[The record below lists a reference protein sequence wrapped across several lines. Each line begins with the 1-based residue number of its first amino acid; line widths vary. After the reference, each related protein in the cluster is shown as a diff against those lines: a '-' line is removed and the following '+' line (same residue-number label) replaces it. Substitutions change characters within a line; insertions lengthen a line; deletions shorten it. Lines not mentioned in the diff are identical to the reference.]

1 MNPDRI
7 IVGEVRSDELL
18 TMLQAMHSGATGSLT
33 SLHANSAR
41 DAVARMTAIALSAE
55 RPISVEA
62 LHALVGGA
70 QPFIVHLALHD
81 GDSRARYVAGV
92 IEVCG
97 VGEGG
102 RVAMNEIYRPGP
114 DGRAVPTGTIP
125 ARIEELAAAGFDRTW
140 LEHPRGSWQT
150 APALVSPALS
160 VLDGGRS

>member
-41 DAVARMTAIALSAE
+41 DAVARMTAIALSAQ
-55 RPISVEA
+55 RPVSVEA

-70 QPFIVHLALHD
+70 LPFVVHLAMD
-81 GDSRARYVAGV
+81 DRADSRARYVAGV
-92 IEVCG
+92 VEICG

-114 DGRAVPTGTIP
+114 DGRAEPTGTVP
-125 ARIEELAAAGFDRTW
+125 ARMDELVAAGFDRAW
-140 LEHPRGSWQT
+140 LDHPAASWPGSPS
-150 APALVSPALS
+150 AHALS
-160 VLDGGRS
+160 VLDGGRA